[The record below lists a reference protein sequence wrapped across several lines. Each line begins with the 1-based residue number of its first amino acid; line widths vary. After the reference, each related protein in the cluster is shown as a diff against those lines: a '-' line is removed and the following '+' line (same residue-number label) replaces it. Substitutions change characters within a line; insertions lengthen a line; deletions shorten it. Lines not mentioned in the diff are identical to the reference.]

1 MAIGIAL
8 PETPLAL
15 DSNVLTAW
23 RYQKREVLDA
33 IAAYQSQLKNFSSF
47 NFNDCL

>member
-1 MAIGIAL
+1 MTIGVAL
-8 PETPLAL
+8 PETSLAL

-33 IAAYQSQLKNFSSF
+33 IAVPMQLKTFPALTSMTV
-47 NFNDCL
+47 